1 MRGGKLAVMND
12 PFKLQRFVDA
22 QNGVIERVYSELR
35 SGRKRSH
42 WMWFVFPQIS
52 GLGSSVTAQRFAI
65 SSLAEATA
73 YLDHPV
79 LAPRLKTCTELVNA
93 IKGHT
98 IEDVFGYP
106 DYRKFH
112 SSITLFARAA
122 PGEPVFRAALDK
134 FYGGKPDALTLDR
147 LV

>member
-1 MRGGKLAVMND
+1 MIEGKLALMND

-22 QNGVIERVYSELR
+22 QNGVIERVCSELR

-42 WMWFVFPQIS
+42 WMWFIFPQIS
-52 GLGSSVTAQRFAI
+52 GLGSSMTAQRFAI

-79 LAPRLKTCTELVNA
+79 LGPRLKACTELVNA
-93 IKGHT
+93 IEGRP

-106 DYRKFH
+106 DYLKFH
-112 SSITLFARAA
+112 SSITLFARAG
-122 PGEPVFRAALDK
+122 PGEPSFQAALDK
-134 FYGGKPDALTLDR
+134 FYGGKLDALTLDR
-147 LV
+147 LA